1 MVPIVKNS
9 GGKWVAPI
17 AAGLAYAWLVALA
30 ATVLVSLLLSLT
42 GLKEQSL
49 PLYVYMI
56 HGLSVLTGGFI
67 AAKRAGE
74 KGWYRGGAL
83 GLAYGLIV
91 VLISSL
97 GFDVKLSTDTLVFL
111 PVCLLTGALGGILG
125 INARR

>member
-1 MVPIVKNS
+1 MMPIVKNS
-9 GGKWVAPI
+9 GGKWVSPI

-67 AAKRAGE
+67 AAKRAG
-74 KGWYRGGAL
+74 KKAGTGAEPW
-83 GLAYGLIV
+83 
-91 VLISSL
+91 
-97 GFDVKLSTDTLVFL
+97 D
-111 PVCLLTGALGGILG
+111 LLTV
-125 INARR
+125 

>member
-1 MVPIVKNS
+1 MMPIVKNS
-9 GGKWVAPI
+9 GGKWVSPI
-17 AAGLAYAWLVALA
+17 AAGLVYAWMVALA
-30 ATVLVSLLLSLT
+30 ATVFVSLLLSWT

-56 HGLSVLTGGFI
+56 HGLSVMTGGFI

-83 GLAYGLIV
+83 GLVYGLIV

-111 PVCLLTGALGGILG
+111 PVCLLTGAFGGILG